1 MVAGSG
7 VGTVAVAAAKSPS
20 WARCTSPTPRI
31 SSINRPRS
39 SRPSPLTGNNI
50 APRVATLIDVMQI
63 SDIMAVERDDT
74 FSCAIDARNAIA
86 TAKSKDA
93 KEIITVPGTA
103 IEKVTATGGI
113 GTVEAVDTGSASGKS
128 SFVGAELSKSAR
140 PELTSAKITVS
151 GGRALGSGEQF
162 HALINPL
169 ADKLGADVG
178 AIRPTVD
185 AGYAHSD

>member
-1 MVAGSG
+1 
-7 VGTVAVAAAKSPS
+7 
-20 WARCTSPTPRI
+20 
-31 SSINRPRS
+31 
-39 SRPSPLTGNNI
+39 
-50 APRVATLIDVMQI
+50 
-63 SDIMAVERDDT
+63 MAVERDDT

-178 AIRPTVD
+178 AIRPAVD